1 MHLPMYPTVVTI
13 SIHIGSESV
22 KLVSV
27 KSGVCGTL
35 VYSSKDCTYSV
46 VNILC
51 FAWRYNLPWGA
62 SDCSTKCCAA
72 QRSWPHTHTWLV
84 LKLLV
89 VKLCGPKAMQLYG
102 RVGLNLPICTM
113 GQASS
118 YPIPQHGR
126 ISCDSR

>member
-35 VYSSKDCTYSV
+35 VYSSKDCIYSV

-51 FAWRYNLPWGA
+51 FAWRYNLPLGYL
-62 SDCSTKCCAA
+62 
-72 QRSWPHTHTWLV
+72 R
-84 LKLLV
+84 
-89 VKLCGPKAMQLYG
+89 YG
-102 RVGLNLPICTM
+102 ERGSLSM
-113 GQASS
+113 KQDA
-118 YPIPQHGR
+118 
-126 ISCDSR
+126 CDVDLMSMY